1 MMKSNYHTHTKRC
14 GHASGR
20 DEAYVA
26 AAVEQGFD
34 VLGFSDHVPWPYKSS
49 YRHPG
54 VRMDVTEMDEYL
66 SSVRA
71 LRDRYQGRIEILT
84 GFECEY
90 FPAYMEWLREIKK
103 EKKLD
108 YLILGNHYDTSDE
121 TGMYFGS
128 VSTPGELRRYVD
140 MTIAG
145 LRTGLF
151 TYLAHP
157 DLFMRRWPGFD
168 ADAEAAARD
177 LCACCLELGIP
188 MEYNVHDRYLYPSTH
203 RISYPDESFFEIVR
217 EAGVPV
223 LIGLDAHDPN
233 EIRNPEQWNRA
244 ERELQH
250 FGELFLREL
259 PRLTKGK

>member
-1 MMKSNYHTHTKRC
+1 MKSNYHTHTKRC

-90 FPAYMEWLREIKK
+90 FPAYMEWLREIKE

-121 TGMYFGS
+121 TGTYFGS
-128 VSTPGELRRYVD
+128 VSTPGELRRYVE

-151 TYLAHP
+151 T
-157 DLFMRRWPGFD
+157 
-168 ADAEAAARD
+168 
-177 LCACCLELGIP
+177 
-188 MEYNVHDRYLYPSTH
+188 
-203 RISYPDESFFEIVR
+203 
-217 EAGVPV
+217 
-223 LIGLDAHDPN
+223 
-233 EIRNPEQWNRA
+233 
-244 ERELQH
+244 
-250 FGELFLREL
+250 
-259 PRLTKGK
+259 